1 MKSIWKRA
9 AWPCLL
15 AQAFCLAAPCALAQG
30 SSTLAWPSQTSV
42 QQVLAQSPAYLAA
55 LRRVEAEQSV
65 QQQYQMGSQE
75 WTASFSAAHREQK
88 SPTSER
94 TNEWELGLE
103 RGVRLPGKA
112 RAYEQAGQAR
122 VALAQA
128 QLQQVWREQAR
139 TLLGRYGAWLRE
151 QETVQVWTQ
160 QVNVLAQQLKA
171 VSRRHGLG
179 DAARIEQQQAQAA
192 LAQAQAQAQASSGRA
207 LAAKQALQWQFPGLA
222 LLPLEHSPDL
232 FNFGYTVDACVQA
245 QLDRSPELA
254 VAQLEAR
261 TAQTQMHIET
271 VESRPDPTVGV
282 RLGRARSGA
291 ETVVGMVFSVP
302 IGGGYRAAGAL
313 AAASRAAA
321 SVHAQ
326 ADTARRIEAEA
337 ALRLQEA
344 QSTQAVLA
352 TQQAAAH
359 DLTQVAEA
367 LARGYQLGEGN
378 LSDVLNAR
386 RQAHEQ
392 QLAASSAQVD
402 AQISRYRLALE
413 AGRVWAAPEQ

>member
-1 MKSIWKRA
+1 MKLKWKLA

-15 AQAFCLAAPCALAQG
+15 AHALCLTAPCALAQG
-30 SSTLAWPSQTSV
+30 SSTQGWPSQASV

-55 LRRVEAEQSV
+55 LRGVEAEQSV
-65 QQQYQMGSQE
+65 HRQYQMGPQE
-75 WTASFSAAHREQK
+75 WSASFSAAQREQK
-88 SPTSER
+88 SPNSER
-94 TNEWELGLE
+94 TSEWELGLE

-112 RAYEQAGQAR
+112 LAYEQAGEAR

-128 QLQQVWREQAR
+128 RLHQVWREQAR
-139 TLLGRYGAWLRE
+139 TLLERHGAWLRE
-151 QETVQVWTQ
+151 HEAAQVWAQ
-160 QVNVLAQQLKA
+160 QAEVLAQQLKA

-207 LAAKQALQWQFPGLA
+207 LAAKEALQRQFPELA
-222 LLPLEHSPDL
+222 LLPVESSPDL
-232 FNFGYTVDACVQA
+232 INFSDTVDASVQA
-245 QLDRSPELA
+245 QLERSPELA

-261 TAQTQMHIET
+261 TAQTQMHIEAA
-271 VESRPDPTVGV
+271 ELHPDPTVGV

-302 IGGGYRAAGAL
+302 IGGGYRAAGAQ

-321 SVHAQ
+321 SVQAQ
-326 ADTARRIEAEA
+326 AEIARRIEAEA
-337 ALRLQEA
+337 ALRLREA
-344 QSTQAVLA
+344 QSTRVVLA
-352 TQQAAAH
+352 SQQAAAH
-359 DLTQVAEA
+359 DLTQLAEA
-367 LARGYQLGEGN
+367 MARGYQLGEGS

-392 QLAASSAQVD
+392 QLAASSARVD

-413 AGRVWAAPEQ
+413 AGRIWVGPEQ